1 MPRGYGFRGAS
12 PGIMLNFKKDFPDA
26 HEIHMDIN
34 YRSRPEIIT
43 AAKNLIEHNTQRFYK
58 DIRAARDGNGQVI
71 FHSSADRLKEIEY
84 LAREITQLKSSGI
97 PLSSIA
103 VLSRTNQELEDVAAV
118 LESSHLE
125 YRSPEPIQDIYEH
138 FIFTDIMV

>member
-1 MPRGYGFRGAS
+1 MKAVSALCHPANHSIQGCWLSESSSQQEAPRNKATHHTLR
-12 PGIMLNFKKDFPDA
+12 
-26 HEIHMDIN
+26 
-34 YRSRPEIIT
+34 
-43 AAKNLIEHNTQRFYK
+43 
-58 DIRAARDGNGQVI
+58 
-71 FHSSADRLKEIEY
+71 IEY

-103 VLSRTNQELEDVAAV
+103 VLSRTNQEPEDVAAV

-138 FIFTDIMV
+138 FIFTDIMAYLNLIDGNFRSDYLLRILNRPGRAI